1 MKYIVYRDNGEEFMI
16 TFPGG
21 GSQPRHKG
29 IAEALGLKDIVSAG
43 FFMEII
49 GRKRF
54 FGESKS
60 LGVKSRGDIDRDL
73 YLNQAMR

>member
-1 MKYIVYRDNGEEFMI
+1 MKYIVYRDNGEEFI
-16 TFPGG
+16 VTFPGDS
-21 GSQPRHKG
+21 SQPQHKE

-43 FFMEII
+43 FFMEIT

-54 FGESKS
+54 FGESMS
-60 LGVKSRGDIDRDL
+60 LEVKSRGDIDRNL